1 MVLGCVL
8 CSSARLVS
16 SSAPTLCAQEAVGI
30 IKLLMNKL
38 PSARPTAADLKPHP
52 FFAGMDWTK
61 LLALELEP
69 PLVPEVAAGPR
80 DIS

>member
-1 MVLGCVL
+1 MVLGCAL
-8 CSSARLVS
+8 CSSARPV

>member
-1 MVLGCVL
+1 
-8 CSSARLVS
+8 
-16 SSAPTLCAQEAVGI
+16 
-30 IKLLMNKL
+30 MNKL

-52 FFAGMDWTK
+52 FFGGMDWKK